1 MKLSFSYDVCK
12 WNSAMYPGPVVDP
25 DKLSQGSTSSPPD
38 VDPGWKYDPLW
49 VCTLCMKP
57 VLDDQGKQKYARPF
71 VMAADKLHKEPDNWY
86 HCEPCRLVA
95 RNDKRAVALKKSA
108 IGTPCIDKMLVVAPG
123 AKW

>member
-1 MKLSFSYDVCK
+1 MR
-12 WNSAMYPGPVVDP
+12 
-25 DKLSQGSTSSPPD
+25 
-38 VDPGWKYDPLW
+38 
-49 VCTLCMKP
+49 P
-57 VLDDQGKQKYARPF
+57 VLDDQGKQKFARPF
-71 VMAADKLHKEPDNWY
+71 VMAADKLQKEPDNWY